1 MWFLKSH
8 QWQLE
13 QQTLE
18 VLSSLSYRTG
28 ELNSYLKEIAC
39 GISRLI
45 GVDWSVVTL
54 CQEGFE
60 RVLASSIDIGEAA
73 EQSYSLHGLLTGTVV
88 QTGQCLMVEDTRFC
102 KQEYGK
108 PPEGYRSYLGVP
120 LRPPHGEVIGTI
132 CSFHKKPRK
141 YNAIEV
147 RIVEMFAERAATA
160 IDNYYLYKQQQQFNE
175 MLEAEVAKR
184 TEELRVAQAKLM
196 EQARLVAI
204 GEFAAIIVHEI
215 RNPLTTIKMGLNH
228 FKRLDLS
235 EPSKERLYLSLDEAN
250 RLERLLREIL
260 LYAKPQML
268 KLTELELNKFIT
280 EILES
285 LREMPEALGRQ
296 IEFLPAPTE
305 AKVLVDEDK
314 LKQVLINIVR
324 NACEAIAEGET
335 VELQVEHFL
344 NSHQIGIQ
352 IHNGGDP
359 IPSEVLLK
367 LTEPFYTTKSSGTGL
382 GLAIVKRIID
392 AHGGQL
398 SIQSSTA
405 EGTTVSVLLP
415 MAEVKVC

>member
-8 QWQLE
+8 RWQLE

-39 GISRLI
+39 GVSRLI

-73 EQSYSLHGLLTGTVV
+73 DQTYSLHGLLTGTVV
-88 QTGQCLMVEDTRFC
+88 QTGQCLVVEDTKVC
-102 KQEYGK
+102 KQKYGK

-141 YNAIEV
+141 YNATEV

-160 IDNYYLYKQQQQFNE
+160 IDNYYLYKQQQQFNA

-268 KLTELELNKFIT
+268 KLTELELDKFIT

-296 IEFLPAPTE
+296 IEFFPASTDVK
-305 AKVLVDEDK
+305 ALVDEDK

-335 VELQVEHFL
+335 VKLRVEHFF
-344 NSHQIGIQ
+344 NSHQVGIQ
-352 IHNGGDP
+352 IYNGGDP
-359 IPSEVLLK
+359 IPSEVLPK

-415 MAEVKVC
+415 IAEVKVC